1 MVGLPALLVQK
12 KLVDDRDCRFQI
24 DLGGA
29 AVQKGAVKAA
39 VLVVIF
45 IVSVMIFEMLTN
57 HVNEDLTTEMP
68 EATLPVISLFAGET
82 EINELYG
89 YQAQMN
95 AAYMRDTITPVDE
108 SRRLSVQIKTYQTAV
123 DGISYEIRSL
133 DGKRLIAN
141 AEVTEYREDK
151 GRINVELG
159 IQNLLQKGEEYLL
172 LIKLNSGDK
181 SISYYTRIMEPED
194 NHIAECLEFV
204 QEVNEKTFNDETSG
218 TLSTYMEKTTGDNTT
233 LHFVSLNSSL
243 KQMAWANFEGEP
255 FTVPVPSIKEMTDTY
270 NVIVLEYV
278 VAGIG
283 ENGESEYFNVE
294 EYYRVRYTSNRMYLL
309 NFERTVNEIFR
320 GETAEMYENYIQLG
334 IRSEDVEF
342 AANEAGTIVAFVQEG
357 ELWCYNETENNLAKV
372 FSFRGYEGI
381 DSRENNG
388 NHDIKVVSIDEAGSV
403 DYIVYGYMNRGT
415 HEGEVGLSVYH
426 YDGLSN
432 TNEELVFLPSDKSFE
447 VMKSELG
454 QLMFVNEGGALYLMM
469 AGSVYEIDLNTLQV
483 KELMKDLQD
492 GNYAMSDSKGLFAWT
507 EEEKSSTIHVMNFA
521 TGKSMDIAEGGNQ
534 YVKPLGFMQED
545 FVYGIADQADIFE
558 DAAGNVTVPMYQIK
572 IADVSG
578 KEQEVLKTYEKNGY
592 FVSGIEIEDYTMYL
606 NRIRYNGTA
615 YVETERD
622 MIMNRE
628 GDSLR
633 VVDIHTSMSE
643 TKQRQVQLTLA
654 NPVSEKQP
662 RLLTPKETILEEER
676 IIALNNQSDT
686 EQYYVY
692 VKGDVIASTE
702 SVTEA
707 IKAAN
712 ESMGVVISSSQQYIW
727 KRSRKAV
734 QGALPDIV
742 VGMEDANAGSIA
754 QCINAMLEKEGIN
767 IGVSALIAGGE
778 TPKNILKNTMKDAVI
793 LDLTGCSIEEVL
805 YYVSCGSPVFAM
817 AGSSDAVLL
826 VGYDANS
833 VIIFDSVQGSNY
845 RKSLTEAEEMFAGA
859 GNVFFTYLNK

>member
-1 MVGLPALLVQK
+1 
-12 KLVDDRDCRFQI
+12 
-24 DLGGA
+24 
-29 AVQKGAVKAA
+29 
-39 VLVVIF
+39 
-45 IVSVMIFEMLTN
+45 
-57 HVNEDLTTEMP
+57 
-68 EATLPVISLFAGET
+68 
-82 EINELYG
+82 
-89 YQAQMN
+89 
-95 AAYMRDTITPVDE
+95 
-108 SRRLSVQIKTYQTAV
+108 
-123 DGISYEIRSL
+123 
-133 DGKRLIAN
+133 
-141 AEVTEYREDK
+141 
-151 GRINVELG
+151 
-159 IQNLLQKGEEYLL
+159 
-172 LIKLNSGDK
+172 
-181 SISYYTRIMEPED
+181 
-194 NHIAECLEFV
+194 
-204 QEVNEKTFNDETSG
+204 
-218 TLSTYMEKTTGDNTT
+218 MEKTTGDNTT

-243 KQMAWANFEGEP
+243 KQMAWGNFEGEP

-545 FVYGIADQADIFE
+545 FVYGIADQFPC
-558 DAAGNVTVPMYQIK
+558 TRLRLRMFR
-572 IADVSG
+572 
-578 KEQEVLKTYEKNGY
+578 EK
-592 FVSGIEIEDYTMYL
+592 
-606 NRIRYNGTA
+606 
-615 YVETERD
+615 
-622 MIMNRE
+622 
-628 GDSLR
+628 
-633 VVDIHTSMSE
+633 
-643 TKQRQVQLTLA
+643 
-654 NPVSEKQP
+654 
-662 RLLTPKETILEEER
+662 
-676 IIALNNQSDT
+676 
-686 EQYYVY
+686 
-692 VKGDVIASTE
+692 
-702 SVTEA
+702 
-707 IKAAN
+707 
-712 ESMGVVISSSQQYIW
+712 
-727 KRSRKAV
+727 SRK
-734 QGALPDIV
+734 
-742 VGMEDANAGSIA
+742 
-754 QCINAMLEKEGIN
+754 
-767 IGVSALIAGGE
+767 
-778 TPKNILKNTMKDAVI
+778 
-793 LDLTGCSIEEVL
+793 
-805 YYVSCGSPVFAM
+805 Y
-817 AGSSDAVLL
+817 
-826 VGYDANS
+826 
-833 VIIFDSVQGSNY
+833 
-845 RKSLTEAEEMFAGA
+845 
-859 GNVFFTYLNK
+859 